1 MIKKNKG
8 KDRGDLFING
18 INNGNEDVEEEL
30 NLSNWDDLPLYFK
43 DYGLAKV
50 KLYRSNASTTSGG
63 TVKSGDFHLYLE
75 DVEGYTYIQLEL
87 EDISVINFY
96 LEHIA
101 RFLAGEPNL
110 EKDSKVYSIPKELPN
125 KADLIIGVT
134 QSQKL
139 LLILKNESNIVKVEM
154 PLKDVIYLSTV
165 LKVIF
170 EEAYKE
176 FTKLRL
182 DLWSNVKPK
191 VSKNLKWEDTMY
203 G

>member
-1 MIKKNKG
+1 MIKNNKG

-18 INNGNEDVEEEL
+18 INNGNEGIEEEL
-30 NLSNWDDLPLYFK
+30 NLANWDDLPLYFK
-43 DYGLAKV
+43 DYGLTKV

-154 PLKDVIYLSTV
+154 PLKDIIYLSTV

-191 VSKNLKWEDTMY
+191 VSKNLKWEDMIY

>member
-1 MIKKNKG
+1 MIKNNKG

-18 INNGNEDVEEEL
+18 INNGNEGIEEEL
-30 NLSNWDDLPLYFK
+30 NLANWDDLPLYFK
-43 DYGLAKV
+43 DYGLTKV

-75 DVEGYTYIQLEL
+75 DVEGCTYIQLEL
-87 EDISVINFY
+87 EDISVLNFY
-96 LEHIA
+96 LDHIA

-110 EKDSKVYSIPKELPN
+110 EKDSKVYSISKELPN

-139 LLILKNESNIVKVEM
+139 LLILKNEINIVKVEM
-154 PLKDVIYLSTV
+154 PLKDIIYLSTV

-191 VSKNLKWEDTMY
+191 VSKNLKWEDMIY